1 MAEAAPKRSA
11 RQRQGTSKVRVF
23 DEHTRKE
30 IKRKRLDSLEND
42 NWQEERQKL
51 EDEEDDDYNPLDDGD
66 ESGDGVHARAR
77 ILCSPRTAR
86 PGALSCSLLFFSR
99 DYSVCPSRECMRT
112 HATHASR
119 RSIARAEVKVDSKRS
134 TKKKK
139 PKKKDIWNATQKC
152 KTLQEVLDEAEYHKY
167 PSWMPNY
174 TSIAAAPSR
183 YPPRRFCSVSGL
195 ARRMVCSLAVR

>member
-1 MAEAAPKRSA
+1 M
-11 RQRQGTSKVRVF
+11 
-23 DEHTRKE
+23 
-30 IKRKRLDSLEND
+30 
-42 NWQEERQKL
+42 
-51 EDEEDDDYNPLDDGD
+51 
-66 ESGDGVHARAR
+66 
-77 ILCSPRTAR
+77 
-86 PGALSCSLLFFSR
+86 
-99 DYSVCPSRECMRT
+99 
-112 HATHASR
+112 
-119 RSIARAEVKVDSKRS
+119 DSKRS

-195 ARRMVCSLAVR
+195 AAKYKCPVTGDYLATLEAYGTHRETRLKGLV